1 MPDVR
6 TLVPSLPG
14 LTLSPFEIDN
24 TTAPFDLA
32 LLIRRPEGISG
43 CFEYKTDLFAAAT
56 IARMAEHFET
66 LLRNVV
72 AQPDVKLNQLIE
84 IFNDANRQQQL
95 AMEQEYQ
102 NTVSQKLINIKR
114 V

>member
-1 MPDVR
+1 VVA
-6 TLVPSLPG
+6 LVHKQ
-14 LTLSPFEIDN
+14 IH
-24 TTAPFDLA
+24 
-32 LLIRRPEGISG
+32 
-43 CFEYKTDLFAAAT
+43 AAAT

-84 IFNDANRQQQL
+84 IFNDANWQQQL

-114 V
+114 KSHRKSKRDEKPRTPKNRASET